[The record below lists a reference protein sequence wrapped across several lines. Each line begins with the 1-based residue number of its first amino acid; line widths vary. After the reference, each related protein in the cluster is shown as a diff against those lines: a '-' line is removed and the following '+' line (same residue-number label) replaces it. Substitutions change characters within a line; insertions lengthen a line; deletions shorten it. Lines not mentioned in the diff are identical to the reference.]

1 MYAGRPFQNQ
11 YLTNNGMDYLLTL
24 ISDEAF
30 QWVLLATVLAG
41 VVRGFAG
48 FGAGMLFTPIVSLA
62 YEPRLAIALL
72 FMIDFVVAI
81 PLLPGAFRQF
91 HIREVLPI
99 SLGATVTVPAG
110 IYFLTSGDPILVRY
124 LISIVILIF
133 VAVLASGWRYR
144 KPVSSLGLFGLG
156 NFSGFLG
163 GFSTLYGPPILLFWM
178 SRNTQS
184 KTIRAN
190 IIIFFAYISIV
201 AGIGLWI
208 SNLLTREALVLAI
221 TLLPVYALTVWVGA
235 HFFQF
240 SSERLFGNLVYGLI
254 VMVAI
259 TSLPLWGE

>member
-1 MYAGRPFQNQ
+1 
-11 YLTNNGMDYLLTL
+11 MDYLLTL

-30 QWVLLATVLAG
+30 QWALLATVLAG
-41 VVRGFAG
+41 LVRGFSG

-62 YEPRLAIALL
+62 YGPKLAIALL

-81 PLLPGAFRQF
+81 PMLPGAFRQY

-99 SLGATVTVPAG
+99 SLGATLTVPFG
-110 IYFLTSGDPILVRY
+110 IYFLSSGDPIVLRY
-124 LISIVILIF
+124 LISIIILIF
-133 VAVLASGWRYR
+133 VVVLASGWRYR
-144 KPVSSLGLFGLG
+144 KPVSSLGFFGLG
-156 NFSGFLG
+156 NLSGFLG

-201 AGIGLWI
+201 AGTGLWI
-208 SNLLTREALVLAI
+208 SNLLTREAFVLAI
-221 TLLPVYALTVWVGA
+221 TLLPVYALVVWTGA

-240 SSERLFGNLVYGLI
+240 SSERFFRNLIYGLI

-259 TSLPLWGE
+259 TSLPIWS